1 MVDERIKSLVGCSKS
16 LLDNG
21 QTPCFFINGSSEL
34 GLLENYAL
42 ELVRELESNLGFFK
56 GIVKYFAVKMPH
68 INSSEEQ
75 NSFTEKVLESVSI
88 ARDCYN
94 EFRGIIV
101 IELDQLWSDSG
112 ANEHFSCVNRVFNS
126 FPKNCYIVVA
136 AGKENINKLKSLK
149 SQLSESCILIDAA
162 IPEFDLQFFSNLFV
176 CAALDMGY
184 SVTDAAKNQMKHYL
198 SEMRWVTKD
207 VKRLVMQTLFQIDI
221 AKKLSD
227 DNRVIDE
234 LDVINL
240 PGRSGRLPEKTKIGF
255 APYKA

>member
-1 MVDERIKSLVGCSKS
+1 MVDERIKSLVGCSKN

-42 ELVRELESNLGFFK
+42 ELVGELESNLAFFK

-68 INSSEEQ
+68 INSSKEQ
-75 NSFTEKVLESVSI
+75 NSFTEKVLESISI

-94 EFRGIIV
+94 EFRGIII
-101 IELDQLWSDSG
+101 IELDQLWNASG
-112 ANEHFSCVNRVFNS
+112 ANEHFSCVNQVFNS

-136 AGKENINKLKSLK
+136 AGKENTNKMKSIK

-176 CAALDMGY
+176 SAALDMGY

-221 AKKLSD
+221 AKKLSE

-240 PGRSGRLPEKTKIGF
+240 PGRRERVPEKTKIGF

>member
-42 ELVRELESNLGFFK
+42 ELVSELESNLVLFK

-68 INSSEEQ
+68 ISSSEEQ
-75 NSFTEKVLESVSI
+75 HSFTEKILESISI

-94 EFRGIIV
+94 EFKGIII
-101 IELDQLWSDSG
+101 IELDQLWCAFG
-112 ANEHFSCVNRVFNS
+112 ANEHFSCINQVINS
-126 FPKNCYIVVA
+126 FPKNCYIMVA
-136 AGKENINKLKSLK
+136 AGKENTNKLKSIK

-162 IPEFDLQFFSNLFV
+162 PPEFDLQYYSNLFV
-176 CAALDMGY
+176 SAALDMGY
-184 SVTDAAKNQMKHYL
+184 SVTDAANNQMKHYL
-198 SEMRWVTKD
+198 SDMRWLTKD
-207 VKRLVMQTLFQIDI
+207 VKRLVMQALFQIDI
-221 AKKLSD
+221 TKKLTD
-227 DNRVIDE
+227 ANRIIDE

-240 PGRSGRLPEKTKIGF
+240 PGKSGRVPEKAKIGF